1 MPVLEIE
8 PIDWRHGVAIRKVMR
23 SLSEGEGFEVWE
35 AADGAEGVQKAQA
48 MKPDL
53 VILEV
58 LIPPNEQI

>member
-1 MPVLEIE
+1 MEIE